1 MILTKQLLVIIS
13 VIVAILLQS
22 FMISADSTEL
32 HELTVDHSSEQ
43 THHVH
48 VGYVTDSTTFEVDA
62 DVVQDCHHTGHSSSV
77 HLSWA
82 VPADVMSQQ
91 RFDAHDLFA
100 PPNFS
105 LQDVVEK
112 PLRPP
117 IV

>member
-1 MILTKQLLVIIS
+1 MSKSIFIVIAVIS
-13 VIVAILLQS
+13 SILLQS
-22 FMISADSTEL
+22 FMISADNTEL

-43 THHVH
+43 IHHVH

-62 DVVQDCHHTGHSSSV
+62 DTVPDCHHTGHSSSV

-82 VPADVMSQQ
+82 VPAEVMSQQ

-105 LQDVVEK
+105 LQDVIEN